1 MLQMQND
8 TALLK
13 RLIKIAKN
21 IESELKEI
29 RKLLEKTSK

>member
-1 MLQMQND
+1 MSNN
-8 TALLK
+8 TILLK

-29 RKLLEKTSK
+29 RKLLEKTNK